1 MFSTGIVVATPSGST
16 GYSRTAG
23 GALVHPSL
31 HVRARLARGRSQRLR
46 DLCHKYILYLY
57 LYLYTALIAA
67 LHVQCFQ
74 ISPINAQTLSFRPL
88 VIPDDTVLRIQVGA
102 PVFPHIGWVS
112 PRVLFSCA

>member
-1 MFSTGIVVATPSGST
+1 MCSTGIVVATPSGST

-31 HVRARLARGRSQRLR
+31 HVRTRRARAGSF
-46 DLCHKYILYLY
+46 
-57 LYLYTALIAA
+57 TASALIAA

-102 PVFPHIGWVS
+102 PVFPHIGWDS

>member
-1 MFSTGIVVATPSGST
+1 MRTQTPTTLGVSMSGAHVFHRYCRGHAERLNGILEDCRRRAGPPVPACA
-16 GYSRTAG
+16 RTA
-23 GALVHPSL
+23 
-31 HVRARLARGRSQRLR
+31 RAGSFTAS
-46 DLCHKYILYLY
+46 
-57 LYLYTALIAA
+57 ALIAA

-102 PVFPHIGWVS
+102 PVFPHIGWDS